1 MSFSCFYSHP
11 NRIIVGHLY
20 FLTFH
25 TLAVVGF
32 EPVRRIGN
40 YPEFFSEL
48 PVSSILMF
56 SCVQVVCYLVFY
68 QFLL

>member
-1 MSFSCFYSHP
+1 MNFNCFYSQP

-32 EPVRRIGN
+32 ESVYRKGN

-56 SCVQVVCYLVFY
+56 SCVQVVCYLGFCR
-68 QFLL
+68 FL